1 MLPAEGIV
9 FLRDFCV
16 YSSERYSGARH
27 GKPATLRRA
36 SIYACRVKTNNRFC
50 GKTVSINADPTEES
64 CILCLPCKGRWHG
77 ESRDGGI
84 GEKFFEFPLSLR
96 DISPLQ
102 GG

>member
-36 SIYACRVKTNNRFC
+36 SIYACRGNLNNLRSPSH
-50 GKTVSINADPTEES
+50 GTDES
-64 CILCLPCKGRWHG
+64 VPY
-77 ESRDGGI
+77 
-84 GEKFFEFPLSLR
+84 EKQRTP
-96 DISPLQ
+96 
-102 GG
+102 